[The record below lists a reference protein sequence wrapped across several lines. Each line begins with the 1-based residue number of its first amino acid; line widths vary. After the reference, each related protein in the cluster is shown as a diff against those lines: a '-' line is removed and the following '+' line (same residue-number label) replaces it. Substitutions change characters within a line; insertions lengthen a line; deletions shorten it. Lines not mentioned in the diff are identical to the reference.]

1 MCNRRSS
8 PPYLYQSPAGSF
20 VSSSSKK
27 SVAAVIFHTYDS
39 SLSQLI
45 KPTTTVLFI
54 ECTVIN
60 MGDWTTQNRADK
72 SQFINGGAGCA
83 YWSADL
89 FCKTQT
95 KIREPE

>member
-1 MCNRRSS
+1 MSALLVPYYEILESYWDLSDKDKAMCNHRTS

-45 KPTTTVLFI
+45 KPTTTVLFT

-60 MGDWTTQNRADK
+60 MGDRNYSEQGW
-72 SQFINGGAGCA
+72 
-83 YWSADL
+83 
-89 FCKTQT
+89 
-95 KIREPE
+95 